1 MKNIIG
7 MGIPVSILVMGFFF
21 QCQVPK
27 KNIENNDEAVLELL
41 GYQSLADYG
50 KHLVMISGCHDCHT
64 PRKMGPLGPELDMDL
79 ELSGHP
85 SQLPLP
91 EIDRKELESKGI
103 VATSSPTAWIGPWG
117 VSFAPNLT
125 SDESGTGTWT
135 LEQFSKAIREG
146 KWKGLENTRQLL
158 PPMPWE
164 MYGHMNEWEVK
175 AIYSYLKTTVPIK
188 NIAPNP
194 IPPSH
199 IP

>member
-1 MKNIIG
+1 
-7 MGIPVSILVMGFFF
+7 
-21 QCQVPK
+21 
-27 KNIENNDEAVLELL
+27 
-41 GYQSLADYG
+41 
-50 KHLVMISGCHDCHT
+50 
-64 PRKMGPLGPELDMDL
+64 MDL

-85 SQLPLP
+85 SQLPIP
-91 EIDRKELESKGI
+91 EIDRRELESKGI

-135 LEQFSKAIREG
+135 LDQFSKALREG

-164 MYGHMNEWEVK
+164 MYRHMTEGEIK
-175 AIYSYLKTTVPIK
+175 AIYSYLQTTAPIK
-188 NIAPNP
+188 NVAPNP
-194 IPPSH
+194 IPPSY